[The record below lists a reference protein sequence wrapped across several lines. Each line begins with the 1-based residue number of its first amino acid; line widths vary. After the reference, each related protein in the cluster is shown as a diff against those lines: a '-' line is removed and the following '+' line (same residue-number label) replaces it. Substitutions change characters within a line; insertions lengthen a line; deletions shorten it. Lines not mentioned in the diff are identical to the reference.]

1 MMNSS
6 EVFQQV
12 LQDII
17 RVTHCHG
24 CGTKIN
30 VCFYGYAGEYC
41 SKGCYKN
48 HDREA
53 DYESDEE
60 DELEQMWWPR
70 NDAIRHDY
78 ETCGWCQERRLSY
91 ANSVYHHI
99 SYCYQN
105 SSGHIW
111 PMLHPSIPC
120 DNECIQL
127 TSTIRIPG
135 YNY

>member
-1 MMNSS
+1 MNPS
-6 EVFQQV
+6 EVFQKV
-12 LQDII
+12 LQDLV

-41 SKGCYKN
+41 SKGCYKS

-53 DYESDEE
+53 EYESDEE
-60 DELEQMWWPR
+60 NEEDQTWWPR

-78 ETCGWCQERRLSY
+78 ETCGWCQEYTLSR
-91 ANSVYHHI
+91 ANSEYH
-99 SYCYQN
+99 YLCYRYKNQ
-105 SSGHIW
+105 SGYIW